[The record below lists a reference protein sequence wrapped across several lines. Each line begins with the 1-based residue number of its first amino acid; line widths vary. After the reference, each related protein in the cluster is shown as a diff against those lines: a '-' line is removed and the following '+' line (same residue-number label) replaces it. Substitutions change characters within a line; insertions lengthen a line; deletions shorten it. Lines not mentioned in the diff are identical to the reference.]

1 MPTFFCDETIET
13 LESHPKINNE
23 AASGIVNFLKIV
35 IKLWKIFNVRNPR
48 ENQAYNDVMRAFIK
62 MPDDPRI
69 KFLLD
74 VAAMADGM
82 HPTINPRVSSLTSD
96 TARFLALIC
105 RGAVDL
111 TVICWQVAMNMSS

>member
-1 MPTFFCDETIET
+1 MPTFFCDETIEA

-35 IKLWKIFNVRNPR
+35 IKLWKIFNVKNLR
-48 ENQAYNDVMRAFIK
+48 ENQAHNDAMRAFIK
-62 MPDDPRI
+62 MPDDLRI

-82 HPTINPRVSSLTSD
+82 RPTTNPRVS
-96 TARFLALIC
+96 R
-105 RGAVDL
+105 
-111 TVICWQVAMNMSS
+111 